1 MSNQKLFGTDG
12 VRGTANEDPITVP
25 SVLRLIRVAAEI
37 LSPKGARPKALVGRD
52 TRASGEMLESAIAAG
67 LASAG
72 VDIVL
77 TGTLPTPAIAY
88 LTAAHEASFGVV
100 ISASHN
106 PFEDNGIKFFGSDG
120 YKLSDELEQAI
131 EAAYFRSSDSRSEV
145 AAKDIGRVVHLRDA
159 VEQYA
164 SLATASFPKQA
175 SLKGL
180 KIAVDTAN
188 GAAFQ
193 TTPLV
198 LSSLG
203 ANLELRSVSPDG
215 FNINAGCGSTHPEF
229 ISGVVRETGAHVGIA
244 HDGDA
249 DRVLFCDENGQSLD
263 GDELLAIA
271 AVDYLQQNRLRDNT
285 LVATVMSNFGL
296 DELLKSYGARL
307 LRTAVGDRNVVDALI
322 KNRLNLGGEQS
333 GHLIFR
339 DFVTT
344 GDGLISALQILSII
358 VSTGKPL
365 SELRL
370 LLKKFPQVQRNL
382 HVRSKPSID
391 EVPELTQA
399 IGRAEKALAEKGRVL
414 VRYSG
419 TEPLIRLLLEGPDR
433 AQLERLAD
441 NIAQT
446 IEDHLS
452 P

>member
-1 MSNQKLFGTDG
+1 VQ
-12 VRGTANEDPITVP
+12 
-25 SVLRLIRVAAEI
+25 
-37 LSPKGARPKALVGRD
+37 
-52 TRASGEMLESAIAAG
+52 
-67 LASAG
+67 
-72 VDIVL
+72 
-77 TGTLPTPAIAY
+77 
-88 LTAAHEASFGVV
+88 
-100 ISASHN
+100 
-106 PFEDNGIKFFGSDG
+106 
-120 YKLSDELEQAI
+120 
-131 EAAYFRSSDSRSEV
+131 
-145 AAKDIGRVVHLRDA
+145 
-159 VEQYA
+159 
-164 SLATASFPKQA
+164 
-175 SLKGL
+175 
-180 KIAVDTAN
+180 
-188 GAAFQ
+188 
-193 TTPLV
+193 
-198 LSSLG
+198 
-203 ANLELRSVSPDG
+203 
-215 FNINAGCGSTHPEF
+215 
-229 ISGVVRETGAHVGIA
+229 ETGAHVGIA

-307 LRTAVGDRNVVDALI
+307 LRTAVGDRNVVDAMI

-344 GDGLISALQILSII
+344 GDGLISALQILSIM

-382 HVRSKPSID
+382 QVRSKPPID
-391 EVPELTQA
+391 QVPGLTQA

>member
-12 VRGTANEDPITVP
+12 VRGRTNVDPITVP
-25 SVLRLIRVAAEI
+25 AALRLIRAAVEV
-37 LSPKGARPKALVGRD
+37 LCAKGNRPKALVGRD

-67 LASAG
+67 LASIG

-77 TGTLPTPAIAY
+77 VGTVPTPAIAY
-88 LTAAHEASFGVV
+88 LTAAQEATFGVV

-106 PFEDNGIKFFGSDG
+106 PFEDNGIKFFGPDG
-120 YKLSDELEQAI
+120 YKLSDKQEQAI
-131 EAAYFRSSDSRSEV
+131 EAAYFSSSNALRD
-145 AAKDIGRVVHLRDA
+145 AAPKDIGRLFHLSDA
-159 VEQYA
+159 VERYA
-164 SLATASFPKQA
+164 SFATASFPRPG

-198 LSSLG
+198 LSNLG
-203 ANLELRSVSPDG
+203 ATLELRSATPDG
-215 FNINAGCGSTHPEF
+215 FNINAGCGSMHPEL
-229 ISGVVRETGAHVGIA
+229 ISHVVRETGANVGIA

-249 DRVLFCDENGQSLD
+249 DRVVFCDEKGEPLD

-271 AVDYLQQNRLRDNT
+271 AIDHIRQNRLRNKT
-285 LVATVMSNFGL
+285 LVATVMSNFAL
-296 DELLKSYGARL
+296 DELLQSHGGRV
-307 LRTAVGDRNVVDALI
+307 LRTAVGDRNVIDAMV

-333 GHLIFR
+333 GHFVFR
-339 DFVTT
+339 EFVTT
-344 GDGLISALQILSII
+344 GDGLISALQILSIM
-358 VSTGKPL
+358 VATGKPL

-370 LLKKFPQVQRNL
+370 LLRKFPQLQRNL
-382 HVRSKPSID
+382 PVRSKPPID
-391 EVPELTQA
+391 RVPGLTKA
-399 IGRAEKALAEKGRVL
+399 IGTAERALTEKGRVL

-433 AQLERLAD
+433 AQLERLAGD
-441 NIAQT
+441 IAQT